1 MLQPPASSPLD
12 LAAKAVEAAQLM
24 KVLSNE
30 HRLLILCHLI
40 EADELA
46 VGGLVGRI
54 GLSQSALSQHLARLR
69 EEGLVAFRRES
80 QTLFYRVADPRAGW
94 VLHLLR
100 DIYCPELGAVVASGK
115 SRIDRRPKRAD
126 KPARGD

>member
-1 MLQPPASSPLD
+1 MLQPLASSPLD
-12 LAAKAVEAAQLM
+12 LAANAAEAAQLM
-24 KVLSNE
+24 KALSNE
-30 HRLLILCHLI
+30 YRLLILCHLI

-46 VGGLVGRI
+46 VGSLVERI

-69 EEGLVAFRRES
+69 ERGLVAFRRES
-80 QTLFYRVADPRAGW
+80 QTLFYRVADPRAGQ

-100 DIYCPELGAVVASGK
+100 DIYCPELGVVAASGK
-115 SRIDRRPKRAD
+115 TRIDRRPKRAD